1 MVPHRKARHCIL
13 DHSALKVEHNTIGH
27 LFFRVSISADSGE
40 QNVTVSVSV
49 RVRVD
54 ESGANTLDCA
64 VIGAEDLKGE
74 TRTAF
79 RMILSATLGD

>member
-40 QNVTVSVSV
+40 QNVTVSV
-49 RVRVD
+49 RMRVD
-54 ESGANTLDCA
+54 DSGANTLDGA

-79 RMILSATLGD
+79 RMILSATLED

>member
-13 DHSALKVEHNTIGH
+13 DHFALKEQYIIIRN
-27 LFFRVSISADSGE
+27 LLFRVSISADSGE
-40 QNVTVSVSV
+40 QNVTASV

-54 ESGANTLDCA
+54 DSGANTLNCA
-64 VIGAEDLKGE
+64 VIGAEDKK

-79 RMILSATLGD
+79 RMILSSTLGDRGSG

>member
-40 QNVTVSVSV
+40 QNVTVSV
-49 RVRVD
+49 RMRVD
-54 ESGANTLDCA
+54 DSGANTLDGA
-64 VIGAEDLKGE
+64 VIGAEDLKGKL
-74 TRTAF
+74 RTAF